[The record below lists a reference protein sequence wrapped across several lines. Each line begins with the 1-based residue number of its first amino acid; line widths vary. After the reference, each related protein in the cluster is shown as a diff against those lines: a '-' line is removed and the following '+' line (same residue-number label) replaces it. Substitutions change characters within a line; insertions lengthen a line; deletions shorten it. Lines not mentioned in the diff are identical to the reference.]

1 MQRVHLTVN
10 EGRERES
17 SSSAGR
23 LREVRPEQ
31 QILSP
36 LEWACTSVRCWGVN
50 LPRQDAKSDT
60 DWPLVEF

>member
-10 EGRERES
+10 EGREGES

-36 LEWACTSVRCWGVN
+36 LEWVWKCVRCWGVN
-50 LPRQDAKSDT
+50 LLKQNAKSDT
-60 DWPLVEF
+60 HWP

>member
-10 EGRERES
+10 EGRAGES

-23 LREVRPEQ
+23 LRELRPQQ

-36 LEWACTSVRCWGVN
+36 LEWAWRSVGCWGVN
-50 LPRQDAKSDT
+50 LSRQNATSDT
-60 DWPLVEF
+60 HWP